1 MVKKSGKRKWIIIG
15 AVALVL
21 LNMLAF
27 YVIQN
32 SLGLAEA
39 IRNTKN
45 KSALES
51 LQQKEIFSD
60 VFSSFIFTLD
70 IFGILFLIYLLIK
83 GLISILK
90 NSTSTKKWN

>member
-1 MVKKSGKRKWIIIG
+1 MLKKSGKRKWIIIS
-15 AVALVL
+15 AVVLAL

-32 SLGLAEA
+32 SLGLAKA

-60 VFSSFIFTLD
+60 VFSSIIFTLD
-70 IFGILFLIYLLIK
+70 IFGLLFVIYLLIK

-90 NSTSTKKWN
+90 NSTSTKK

>member
-1 MVKKSGKRKWIIIG
+1 MLKKSGKRKWIIIS
-15 AVALVL
+15 AIVLAL

-45 KSALES
+45 KSALEN

-60 VFSSFIFTLD
+60 VFSSIIFTLD
-70 IFGILFLIYLLIK
+70 IFGLLFVIYLLIK

-90 NSTSTKKWN
+90 NSTSTKK

>member
-1 MVKKSGKRKWIIIG
+1 MLKKSGKRKWIIIS
-15 AVALVL
+15 AVVLAL

-32 SLGLAEA
+32 SLGLAKA

-60 VFSSFIFTLD
+60 VFSSIIFTLD
-70 IFGILFLIYLLIK
+70 IFGLLFVIYLLIK

-90 NSTSTKKWN
+90 NATSTKK

>member
-1 MVKKSGKRKWIIIG
+1 MLKKSGKRKCIIIS
-15 AVALVL
+15 AIVL
-21 LNMLAF
+21 AFLNMLAF

-51 LQQKEIFSD
+51 LQQKEIFAD
-60 VFSSFIFTLD
+60 VFSSIIFTLD
-70 IFGILFLIYLLIK
+70 IFGLLFVIYLLIK

-90 NSTSTKKWN
+90 NSTSTKK

>member
-1 MVKKSGKRKWIIIG
+1 MLKKSGKRKWIIIS
-15 AVALVL
+15 AIVLAL

-70 IFGILFLIYLLIK
+70 IFGLLFVIYLLIK

-90 NSTSTKKWN
+90 NSTSTKK

>member
-1 MVKKSGKRKWIIIG
+1 MGKKSGKRKWIIIG

-90 NSTSTKKWN
+90 NSTSTKK

>member
-1 MVKKSGKRKWIIIG
+1 MLKKTGKRKWIMIS
-15 AVALVL
+15 AVVLAL

-70 IFGILFLIYLLIK
+70 IFGLLFVIYLLIK

-90 NSTSTKKWN
+90 NSTSTKK

>member
-90 NSTSTKKWN
+90 NSTSTKK